1 MKENEGIGWYLHVSI
16 FFFFF
21 SSLFSLNH
29 SLTYRLTVTSGREK
43 IHPQKIRMTWV
54 VMGPGLEKEPGK
66 GIT

>member
-1 MKENEGIGWYLHVSI
+1 MKEGEGIGWYLHVSI
-16 FFFFF
+16 FFFFPF
-21 SSLFSLNH
+21 FSLNH
-29 SLTYRLTVTSGREK
+29 SLTCRLTVTSGREK